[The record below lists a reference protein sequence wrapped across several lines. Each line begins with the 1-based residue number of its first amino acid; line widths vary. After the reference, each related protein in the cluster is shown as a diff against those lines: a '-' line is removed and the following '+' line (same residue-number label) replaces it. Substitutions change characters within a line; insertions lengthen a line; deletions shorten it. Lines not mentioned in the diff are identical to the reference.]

1 MSRVSLLVKKDL
13 KEISR
18 TPASLAIMTILPLLF
33 VAVIPTTGLL
43 FLIHVVPPD
52 ELEQARDALTQLPLP
67 ADVLEGNAIA
77 TVLPEI
83 AARYLFAP
91 VLLLVPAMVTNII
104 SSQSFVGEKERGT
117 IETLL
122 YTPLTNRELILGKTI
137 AALVPGL
144 VCSTIAHL
152 IYFTIVNVIL
162 VSAGLPMVLVDIG
175 WLLFVVLLTPAVAY
189 LSVVCIVA
197 ISHRSKTAQSAQSI
211 GGFLVLPVVAGVISQ
226 AVGFF
231 ILDYLAILVL
241 SLITIGLCALITWF
255 ASRTF
260 HPERIAFSA

>member
-13 KEISR
+13 REVSR
-18 TPASLAIMTILPLLF
+18 TPASLAVMTVLPLLF
-33 VAVIPTTGLL
+33 VAVIPAIGLL
-43 FLIHVVPPD
+43 FLIHVVPAD
-52 ELEQARDALTQLPLP
+52 ELEKARDALEQLPLP
-67 ADVLEGNAIA
+67 VDVLEGTAIA

-91 VLLLVPAMVTNII
+91 ILLLVPAMVTNII
-104 SSQSFVGEKERGT
+104 ASQSFVGEKERGT

-122 YTPLTNRELILGKTI
+122 YTPLTSRDLVLGKTI

-144 VCSTIAHL
+144 ITSAAAHF
-152 IYFTIVNVIL
+152 IYFIIVNIIL
-162 VSAGLPMVLVDIG
+162 VSAGLPMALMDLG
-175 WLLFVVLLTPAVAY
+175 WLLFVVLLTPAIAY
-189 LSVVCIVA
+189 LSVICVVA
-197 ISHRSKTAQSAQSI
+197 ISHRSKSAQSAQSV

-231 ILDYLAILVL
+231 VLDYKAILIL
-241 SLITIGLCALITWF
+241 SFITLALCALLTWL

-260 HPERIAFSA
+260 RPERIAFIT